1 MAVSIINNTGA
12 RIMDLYIGNIS
23 PNTTRAQ
30 LQTFFVGFDKN
41 ATFKIKRV
49 KSDYQLFVFGLVS
62 IPSERLA
69 RKAIKRL
76 NLKRME
82 GKLIVVR
89 EYIHRVSNNDR
100 RNLDW
105 RNRKWMSRERRAN
118 ERRTIRLPRISQYI
132 TYAA

>member
-1 MAVSIINNTGA
+1 
-12 RIMDLYIGNIS
+12 MDLYIGNIPS
-23 PNTTRAQ
+23 NITEGQ
-30 LQTFFVGFDKN
+30 LKTFFKGYEKE

-49 KSDYQLFVFGLVS
+49 KGDYQLFVFGLVS

-76 NLKRME
+76 NQKRME
-82 GKLIVVR
+82 GKLLVVR
-89 EYIHRVSNNDR
+89 EYVHRVSNNDR

-105 RNRKWMSRERRAN
+105 RNRKWMSRERRQN